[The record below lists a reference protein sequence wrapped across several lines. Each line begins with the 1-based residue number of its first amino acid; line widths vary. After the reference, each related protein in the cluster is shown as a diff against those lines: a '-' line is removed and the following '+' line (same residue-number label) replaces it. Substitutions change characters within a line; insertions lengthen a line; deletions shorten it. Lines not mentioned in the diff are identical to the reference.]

1 MGAQCN
7 TCETIRV
14 RDGERIRG
22 VKKEY
27 HVRKQGGRVVAYILC
42 DNVAQKYVLL
52 SQKLSH
58 LATYISNCVNDES
71 VSVSALFKIIPEGR
85 RAKCRWAI
93 EQVDLESAPDRFEAV
108 RRQYR
113 NSVVLGSPECYQI
126 S

>member
-1 MGAQCN
+1 M
-7 TCETIRV
+7 
-14 RDGERIRG
+14 
-22 VKKEY
+22 
-27 HVRKQGGRVVAYILC
+27 
-42 DNVAQKYVLL
+42 LL

-58 LATYISNCVNDES
+58 LAAYLSKSVADQP

>member
-1 MGAQCN
+1 MGAQRK
-7 TCETIRV
+7 CETIRV
-14 RDGERIRG
+14 QDSQRVRG

-27 HVRKQGGRVVAYILC
+27 HVRTQGGRIVAYILR
-42 DNVAQKYVLL
+42 DNVAQNYVLL
-52 SQKLSH
+52 SQKLTH
-58 LATYISNCVNDES
+58 LAAYISNSVNDEP

-93 EQVDLESAPDRFEAV
+93 EQVDLESAPDRFEAI
-108 RRQYR
+108 RREYR